1 MWRCIPAAFSAA
13 AAPEEPRS
21 CSCGCNTRQGCKCNP
36 CRADLWPHAGAECS
50 MQAEL
55 SLQHS
60 ARTAPRGCNAPS
72 LLAMRRCIPAAF
84 SAAAA
89 PEEPRSHSCSCNTRQ
104 GCKCDPCRAALQ
116 PCTRDE
122 CSMQAEL
129 SLQRSARRAP
139 RGCNAPP
146 LPAMRSRIP
155 AAFSAAAAPEEPC
168 NRGKQC
174 QQCCKCSPC
183 RAALQVHAGAECSM
197 QAELSLRR
205 SARTAP
211 QGCNAPPLPAMR
223 SRIPAAFSTA
233 AAPEE
238 PRGAAASRM
247 HRLREGV
254 PGGHDAA
261 PPPPHPH
268 RGEAVRLPVL
278 REELPRQLHPHHPPT
293 HPHRGEAVPLR
304 QLRQELRLQLV
315 AHEAPPHASA
325 PGAVMGT
332 RTPSRCL
339 GVCRGPVGVVGF
351 HWVGGGGTP
360 MGWWGAPAGRPT
372 HHRGSATPT

>member
-1 MWRCIPAAFSAA
+1 M
-13 AAPEEPRS
+13 
-21 CSCGCNTRQGCKCNP
+21 
-36 CRADLWPHAGAECS
+36 H
-50 MQAEL
+50 AEL
-55 SLQHS
+55 SLQFS
-60 ARTAPRGCNAPS
+60 ACRAPRGCNAPS
-72 LLAMRRCIPAAF
+72 LFAMRRCIPAAF
-84 SAAAA
+84 GAAAA
-89 PEEPRSHSCSCNTRQ
+89 PEEPHNCSWGCNRRRQ
-104 GCKCDPCRAALQ
+104 CCKCDPCRAALQ
-116 PCTRDE
+116 PCTGAE

-139 RGCNAPP
+139 R
-146 LPAMRSRIP
+146 
-155 AAFSAAAAPEEPC
+155 
-168 NRGKQC
+168 
-174 QQCCKCSPC
+174 
-183 RAALQVHAGAECSM
+183 
-197 QAELSLRR
+197 
-205 SARTAP
+205 
-211 QGCNAPPLPAMR
+211 GCNAPPLPAMR

-325 PGAVMGT
+325 PGAMMGT

-351 HWVGGGGTP
+351 HGVVNDGVW
-360 MGWWGAPAGRPT
+360 GWWDSIEWSKMEFGVPGKYRNRDDPD
-372 HHRGSATPT
+372 RYRSS